1 MCSDVYYLLL
11 CSRLESD
18 ASSMSENNDEDDDD
32 EGGDDGHHQVT
43 STLRNAQHVPG
54 CQIQSQ
60 VSFLKCFF
68 GVPLLA
74 TYVSFFLNKPG
85 LGGTGIDPG
94 MTFTSF
100 QSSIG

>member
-1 MCSDVYYLLL
+1 MCVLVCVSVCECVSVCL
-11 CSRLESD
+11 CLFVSVCLC

-74 TYVSFFLNKPG
+74 THVSFFLNKRG
-85 LGGTGIDPG
+85 
-94 MTFTSF
+94 
-100 QSSIG
+100 